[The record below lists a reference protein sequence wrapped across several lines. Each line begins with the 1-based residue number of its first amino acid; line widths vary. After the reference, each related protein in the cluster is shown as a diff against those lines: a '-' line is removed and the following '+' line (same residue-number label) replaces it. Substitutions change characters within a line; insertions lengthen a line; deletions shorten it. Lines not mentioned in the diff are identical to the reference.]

1 MSEPVRRLFFAL
13 WPDQALNA
21 RLAEVTRPARRE
33 LGEAGARL
41 VATANVHIT
50 LAFLGN
56 LAEDQYQ
63 CVTSAAG
70 RVHAR
75 SFDLLLDQWGFFRR
89 AQVGYL
95 APSRIP
101 GELEHLV
108 DRLWDAAE
116 SCGLKPDVR
125 PYRPHLTLARKVTA
139 RLDFPPP
146 ESVLWKPV
154 DFVLVSSVT
163 HASGPTY
170 RVLKRWPLATG
181 KPDHGREYSAR

>member
-1 MSEPVRRLFFAL
+1 MRLT
-13 WPDQALNA
+13 
-21 RLAEVTRPARRE
+21 EVTKPVRRE
-33 LGEAGARL
+33 LGKAGARL

-70 RVHAR
+70 RVHA
-75 SFDLLLDQWGFFRR
+75 SGFSLLLDRWGFFQR
-89 AQVGYL
+89 AQVCYL
-95 APSRIP
+95 ASSEIP

-108 DRLWDAAE
+108 GRLWDAAE
-116 SCGLKPDVR
+116 SCGLKREVR
-125 PYRPHLTLARKVTA
+125 PYQPHLTLARKVTA

-146 ESVLWKPV
+146 ESVLWTPV

-163 HASGPTY
+163 HASGPEY

-181 KPDHGREYSAR
+181 KLDHGPE

>member
-13 WPDQALNA
+13 WPDEAVNA
-21 RLAEVTRPARRE
+21 QLTDATESARRQ

-41 VATANVHIT
+41 VATANIHIT

-56 LAEDQYQ
+56 LAEERYR
-63 CVTSAAG
+63 CVIKAAG
-70 RVHAR
+70 RVQAS
-75 SFDLLLDQWGFFRR
+75 SFALLLDRWGFFRR

-108 DRLWDAAE
+108 GRLWEEAE
-116 SCGLKPDVR
+116 SCGLKPDHR
-125 PYRPHLTLARKVTA
+125 PYQPHLTFARKVTA

-163 HASGPTY
+163 HASGAAY
-170 RVLKRWPLATG
+170 RVLKRWPLANG
-181 KPDHGREYSAR
+181 KLDHGPEYSA